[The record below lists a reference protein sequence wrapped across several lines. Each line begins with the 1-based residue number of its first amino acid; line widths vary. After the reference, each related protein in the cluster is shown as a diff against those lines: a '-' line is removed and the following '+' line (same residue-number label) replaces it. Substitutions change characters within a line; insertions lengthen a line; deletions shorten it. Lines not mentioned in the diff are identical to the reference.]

1 MLATVIC
8 APVAP
13 QILEEF
19 HSDSSLYRTLLVSIW
34 ELGEVRM
41 YHLRLNSQG
50 LISAPQVVG
59 PFLIAPLSELYGRF
73 YIYHG
78 GNILFILFSVGGAL
92 STNIH
97 MLIAFRFLN
106 GVAVMAVV
114 LNPSIVGD
122 IYVIEQRGA
131 AMAIT
136 GIAPLIGP
144 VIGPV
149 VGSYLGQSAGWRWA
163 FWLIAILCGTTEL
176 LFIIFFRETYKVK
189 ILREKAEKL
198 RTTTANPKFKSKY
211 DTESASEAFKQAIF
225 RPVEMLLFSPML
237 VILSLYVAVVYGYM
251 YLIMTNLTE
260 VFEDIYGFSEG
271 AAGLAFLGFS
281 KTQIPPPTH
290 ICLGSYFTAVGFF
303 VGVFLC
309 HFTLDLWVA
318 RYSAMGGAKP
328 EHRLPP
334 VAFGGIIILIG
345 LFMFGWTVQ
354 AHVHWMVP
362 IIATG
367 ILGAGLLATLI
378 PASSYLVDAFG
389 IHAASAMAGS
399 IIIRNVSGTLFP
411 LVGPPLYHRLHYGWG
426 NSLLG
431 FIALAFIPVP
441 LLLMKYGERLR
452 SLDKRKIEF

>member
-1 MLATVIC
+1 MLATVKC

-41 YHLRLNSQG
+41 YHLRLNSQR

-106 GVAVMAVV
+106 GVAVMAVI

-144 VIGPV
+144 VIGPI
-149 VGSYLGQSAGWRWA
+149 VGSYLGQAAGWRWT

-176 LFIIFFRETYKVK
+176 LFIIFFRETYKVQ
-189 ILREKAEKL
+189 ILKEKAEKL

-225 RPVEMLLFSPML
+225 RPAEMLLFSPIL
-237 VILSLYVAVVYGYM
+237 VILSLYVAVVYGY
-251 YLIMTNLTE
+251 IMTNLTE

-281 KTQIPPPTH
+281 KT
-290 ICLGSYFTAVGFF
+290 
-303 VGVFLC
+303 
-309 HFTLDLWVA
+309 
-318 RYSAMGGAKP
+318 
-328 EHRLPP
+328 
-334 VAFGGIIILIG
+334 
-345 LFMFGWTVQ
+345 
-354 AHVHWMVP
+354 
-362 IIATG
+362 
-367 ILGAGLLATLI
+367 
-378 PASSYLVDAFG
+378 
-389 IHAASAMAGS
+389 
-399 IIIRNVSGTLFP
+399 
-411 LVGPPLYHRLHYGWG
+411 
-426 NSLLG
+426 
-431 FIALAFIPVP
+431 
-441 LLLMKYGERLR
+441 
-452 SLDKRKIEF
+452 